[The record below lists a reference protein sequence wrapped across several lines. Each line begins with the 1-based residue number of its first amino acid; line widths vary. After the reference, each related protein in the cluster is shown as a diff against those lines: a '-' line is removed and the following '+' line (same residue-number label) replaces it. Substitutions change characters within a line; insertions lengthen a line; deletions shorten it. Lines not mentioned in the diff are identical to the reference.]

1 MGPEPLRRDTGLS
14 PRLEVPLGRVLITP
28 GAQAALTPEEILTA
42 LNRHVRGDWGDVD
55 AEDRAENDRSFRH
68 GFRIL
73 SAYQSKHGEPFWII
87 TEADRSSTTLLLPS
101 EY

>member
-1 MGPEPLRRDTGLS
+1 MGPEPLRRDTELS
-14 PRLEVPLGRVLITP
+14 PRIDVPLGRLLITP

-42 LNRHVRGDWGDVD
+42 LNRHVRGDWGDVGP
-55 AEDRAENDRSFRH
+55 EDRAENEHSFRH

-73 SAYQSKHGEPFWII
+73 SAYQSNQGDPFWII
-87 TEADRSSTTLLLPS
+87 TEASRESTTILLPS